1 MQRIKFALA
10 LLVCDSARWIEHYIE
25 RLKGRSLF
33 LRARFSLVSYSVM
46 VRAQTLSVRKEKL
59 TKYAIL

>member
-1 MQRIKFALA
+1 MA

-25 RLKGRSLF
+25 RLKGLSLF
-33 LRARFSLVSYSVM
+33 LRARFSMVSYSVM